1 MCTVSSFTLVIK
13 AGHLGLPN
21 GSGSAAGITLLFL
34 SSSLP
39 SPMFGIE
46 PRASHTL
53 GKLSV
58 TESHLQALP
67 YSFAFYPWGLKR
79 KKRKAEDQEILI
91 KSGTGCISAAAILRD
106 ANTNKMAGKVPSL
119 GALV

>member
-1 MCTVSSFTLVIK
+1 MEKETTTEKSVARRFYRCIT
-13 AGHLGLPN
+13 GL
-21 GSGSAAGITLLFL
+21 
-34 SSSLP
+34 
-39 SPMFGIE
+39 GIE

-67 YSFAFYPWGLKR
+67 YSFAFYPCGLKR